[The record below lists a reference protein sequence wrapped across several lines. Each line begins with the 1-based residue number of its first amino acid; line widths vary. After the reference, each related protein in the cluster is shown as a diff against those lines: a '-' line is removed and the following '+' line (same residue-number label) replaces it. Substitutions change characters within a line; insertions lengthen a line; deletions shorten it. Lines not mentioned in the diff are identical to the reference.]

1 MGARSLPAFAL
12 AVALAAPSALLAAP
26 APAEDPR
33 DIRIRELS
41 ERVTDLERALQGVNA
56 QLEAATRASDLA
68 RGDLKALQDRVGA
81 LEAPRTGA
89 AATPTP
95 ARAAPANT
103 VAGSPASP
111 PATAAAPAAE
121 DGLTLGRKQLQSG
134 DAATAETT
142 LTAWLAASPGN
153 PKAGEG
159 AYLRGRARGQQSA
172 WADAAADYITALKGW
187 PATWWAPD
195 AVVELARALGRLGK
209 TAESCQALGELSTRY
224 PSAPEGTRRRAA
236 AVGAQSGC
244 GT

>member
-1 MGARSLPAFAL
+1 MSLRRLTCPPSPKPLRPKPKKPPPSTPASLSPPPTTAS
-12 AVALAAPSALLAAP
+12 PAP
-26 APAEDPR
+26 APA
-33 DIRIRELS
+33 
-41 ERVTDLERALQGVNA
+41 TA
-56 QLEAATRASDLA
+56 
-68 RGDLKALQDRVGA
+68 
-81 LEAPRTGA
+81 
-89 AATPTP
+89 
-95 ARAAPANT
+95 
-103 VAGSPASP
+103 ASP
-111 PATAAAPAAE
+111 PAE

-134 DAATAETT
+134 DAATAEAT

-153 PKAGEG
+153 PKSGEG